1 MEIDRKPTNTRRL
14 GSALLIVCAALAS
27 SVQAVAIAVTITVNT
42 TSMAV
47 ANDGQ
52 CSLIEAII
60 AANTDT
66 ASGALAGEC
75 PAGSGAD
82 TIVLSNA
89 TYTLTAVFDPV
100 WKDGLPPATSAITLQ
115 GNGAV
120 IQRAAAAPD
129 FRLWRVSSTGN
140 LTLHNVTLRGGR
152 RLDARNGAA
161 IYVDGGALSAHD
173 CTFEDNLAQGGF
185 GSAIYADGGDVD
197 LHDMTL
203 RDNEPGALGGEDATL
218 TLNQTT
224 ITTNQGAGVEL
235 FGDSALHLAQSSI
248 TDNQSD
254 GISGSP
260 VQNGVLT
267 IADSQ
272 ITGNDG
278 LGVVIANSQ
287 VQITDS
293 VIQNQ
298 GDIGLSLI
306 DSATAITGTLISG
319 NGDRGILSFNG
330 SVQLY
335 ESMVTGN
342 AAAAGFP
349 GGLDSRG
356 TAVVIRRS
364 TLANNTP
371 KNITHS
377 GQSLQ
382 IVNSTLSGVGEQL
395 TFDDAD
401 VSLQHVTLAVTSGN
415 PVGILA
421 MGGAITF
428 SNSIVD
434 RCYRGPFAPTFTS
447 LGYNIDR
454 SNQCGFTQPGDIQ
467 GLDPDTILAPLANN
481 GGPTHTRAL
490 LAGAAAINAIP
501 VGSNNC
507 QPGSSLDQRG
517 YARAG
522 GAGQGGSGCDIG
534 AFEYASGP
542 PQPTAT
548 PTRTPTPTAT
558 PTRTPTATPTPP
570 VRRLWLPVIQR

>member
-14 GSALLIVCAALAS
+14 GSALLIVCATLAS

-152 RLDARNGAA
+152 RLDARHGAA
-161 IYVDGGALSAHD
+161 IYVDGGALSARD
-173 CTFEDNLAQGGF
+173 CTFEDNLALGGF
-185 GSAIYADGGDVD
+185 GGAIYADSGDVD
-197 LHDMTL
+197 LHDVTL

-235 FGDSALHLAQSSI
+235 FGDSILHLVQSSI

-254 GISGSP
+254 GISGSL
-260 VQNGVLT
+260 VQSGVLT
-267 IADSQ
+267 ISGSQ

-278 LGVVIANSQ
+278 DGVVIANSQ
-287 VQITDS
+287 VQVMDS
-293 VIQNQ
+293 VIRNQ
-298 GDIGLSLI
+298 DDLGFNLI
-306 DSATAITGTLISG
+306 DSTTAITGTLISD
-319 NGDRGILSFNG
+319 NDDRGILSFDG
-330 SVQLY
+330 SLRLY

-342 AAAAGFP
+342 TAAAGFP

-401 VSLQHVTLAVTSGN
+401 VSLQHVTLAVTTGSS
-415 PVGILA
+415 VGILA
-421 MGGAITF
+421 MGGTIAF

-434 RCYRGPFAPTFTS
+434 RCYRGPFGPTFTS

-522 GAGQGGSGCDIG
+522 GAGQGGSRCDIG

-548 PTRTPTPTAT
+548 PTRTPAPTAT